1 MAAIIEEDLYGGFSE
16 APNTSVCCVPAA
28 PLPNGQWPRG
38 YGLPTDLIHRF
49 WQCTLRPLRNDG
61 CNASEIGSDIYFMA
75 SVTACDMETCVI
87 TPRPDLK
94 MSHVL
99 LHGEDG
105 YYEWTP
111 RRPISENLMQQP
123 VSLLIGL
130 GDKPVV
136 SAETRVPEEFNPL
149 QPFVIIQTHDF
160 FYIRQGL
167 NTRAI
172 PRFDRTKSGSV
183 RKYLTLSFSGLLFT
197 VKYIE
202 TTKVEISLSDGL
214 K

>member
-1 MAAIIEEDLYGGFSE
+1 
-16 APNTSVCCVPAA
+16 
-28 PLPNGQWPRG
+28 
-38 YGLPTDLIHRF
+38 
-49 WQCTLRPLRNDG
+49 
-61 CNASEIGSDIYFMA
+61 MA
-75 SVTACDMETCVI
+75 SVTANDMETCVVA
-87 TPRPDLK
+87 PRPDLK

-111 RRPISENLMQQP
+111 RRPISENLMEQP

-172 PRFDRTKSGSV
+172 PRLS